1 MIKLKKLTVLIVSVL
16 ILLSSI
22 GVTSAY
28 AADAASES
36 DLNEQLSENEKDIAE
51 QMQKYGIS
59 AFEDADA
66 YSWDEQSDTLLN
78 NEYPENFDLRNVDTD
93 GDGIGDTNYV
103 TPVKL
108 QNPWGTCW
116 AFAAIAASEISILY
130 ELGIGADEYQLDLSE
145 LQISWF
151 GSSHLSEDNE
161 VYPSQTG
168 EGRYSLVNEPMSLG
182 GAIHLATNL
191 FSSGIGPTFEE
202 NVPYRGKNGNIKT
215 DTDGTQEYY
224 SADDDWSVDEKY
236 RFTQIFELEESNM
249 LPSPAEFV
257 ECEVDGENISQYRY
271 NETATYAIK
280 NELMEGRAVAVSF
293 CADQYL
299 PSKLDAEAKYIN
311 TDTWAHYTYDENA
324 TVTHGVTIVGWDD
337 TYSKENFLSGHQPP
351 EDGAWIVK
359 NSWGAENNEFPDK
372 KTGE

>member
-311 TDTWAHYTYDENA
+311 TDTWAHYTYENA
-324 TVTHGVTIVGWDD
+324 TATHGVTIVGWDD
-337 TYSKENFLSGHQPP
+337 TYSKENFLSEHQPP